1 MLLLAIEQKV
11 QMVLLLNKA
20 RILITVSVIIRCAS
34 VKFSIHKISNQSLR
48 KRPLEKVNKQKLT
61 TCQTHPK

>member
-1 MLLLAIEQKV
+1 MANSL
-11 QMVLLLNKA
+11 
-20 RILITVSVIIRCAS
+20 SVIGLSLVSISAS
-34 VKFSIHKISNQSLR
+34 AQLLFYDAIIVDELGLGGYQTKPLR